1 MRQSLKHILSQ
12 HLQAMEHDYK
22 CLDLSV
28 RPWNEMQ
35 IHSLETLRT
44 SLRRLRDTVNKTA
57 VSESPISVALRQDI
71 YNQLAIIGGFVQ
83 ILLDRQV
90 GEVGFAATTSLEK
103 ILNEGRNMK
112 DALEADKAQ
121 IPPSTEVAV
130 PRYNWALASNKS

>member
-1 MRQSLKHILSQ
+1 MRQTLKQTLSH
-12 HLQAMEHDYK
+12 HLQVMEHDYK

-44 SLRRLRDTVNKTA
+44 SLRRLRDTVGKAA
-57 VSESPISVALRQDI
+57 VSESPISVAMRQDI

-103 ILNEGRNMK
+103 ILSEGRNMK
-112 DALEADKAQ
+112 DALEADKALV
-121 IPPSTEVAV
+121 PPSTEVSI
-130 PRYNWALASNKS
+130 PRYNWALAPNK

>member
-1 MRQSLKHILSQ
+1 MRQTLKQILSQ
-12 HLQAMEHDYK
+12 HLQVMEHDYK

-44 SLRRLRDTVNKTA
+44 SLRRLRETVNKA
-57 VSESPISVALRQDI
+57 AISESPISVAMRQDI

-112 DALEADKAQ
+112 DVLEADKAQ
-121 IPPSTEVAV
+121 IPPSTEVSI
-130 PRYNWALASNKS
+130 PRYNWALAPNKS